1 MKSFDLVDTW
11 KGPRNPWGALD
22 HLESH
27 FVRLRWPVFTSCYK
41 MYDLKVCDAFVTP
54 QKRYT
59 RLDF

>member
-22 HLESH
+22 TTKSFSDYGGLY
-27 FVRLRWPVFTSCYK
+27 LLPWYK
-41 MYDLKVCDAFVTP
+41 MYDLKVCDTFVTP

-59 RLDF
+59 RIDF